1 MSGIGGTTMEYKIGD
16 STILVLLGDKT
27 SRFVYANPAYQEASG
42 YSWEELKGTAT
53 TAMVHPDTPK
63 QVLMDMVFT
72 IGKKQP
78 WTGIIKNR
86 RKNGDFYWVRLNIM
100 PVYDRQR
107 KFAGSLMAHS
117 QPSRDEIAALEPMYK
132 SIREGTDKR
141 LTVRFGRVVRAS
153 LLYGIAEK
161 FRLFGLNGQIW
172 ASIAA
177 IDLSGLLFGLAVSAE
192 VTSFRFWALAFGF
205 FAATGVI
212 GLLLSRYIVAP
223 LRDVAQFAY
232 RIAACDLTSQM
243 TSTRSNEIGHIIRA
257 LTQMVV
263 NMRATVLDVRDSA
276 QLLQKATAEIA
287 SGAVDLSAQ
296 TDTQASSLQRTAASM
311 EEITSTV
318 ENNAGAAK
326 EASQLASS
334 ASRTAESGGLVVN
347 DVISTMAGITES
359 SRKITDIITVID
371 RIAFQTNILALNAA
385 VEAARAGEHGRGFAV
400 VAAEVR
406 DLSNRTAKSA
416 REVRQLIQD
425 SVRKVDDGSSLVS
438 NAGKTMDDIVTQVRR
453 VTTLVGDIANASTEQ
468 SAGVG
473 QVNQSLAELDQTTH
487 RNAAVA
493 EESAASAKAM
503 AAQATGLVDA
513 VSIFRLAEGQ

>member
-1 MSGIGGTTMEYKIGD
+1 MEYKIGD

-27 SRFVYANPAYQEASG
+27 SKFVYANPAYLEASG
-42 YSWEELKGTAT
+42 YSWEDLKGTAT
-53 TAMVHPDTPK
+53 PKMVHPDTPK
-63 QVLMDMVFT
+63 QVMMDMVFT
-72 IGKKQP
+72 LGKKQP

-100 PVYDRQR
+100 PVYDRQG

-117 QPSRDEIAALEPMYK
+117 QPSVDEIAAVEPMYK
-132 SIREGTDKR
+132 SIREGMDQR
-141 LTVRFGRVVRAS
+141 LAVRFGRVVRAN
-153 LLYGIAEK
+153 LLYGVVEK
-161 FRLFGLNGQIW
+161 FRMFGLNGLIW
-172 ASIAA
+172 GSIAA
-177 IDLSGLLFGLAVSAE
+177 IDLSGLLFGLAVSTEAAN
-192 VTSFRFWALAFGF
+192 FRFWALALGF
-205 FAATGVI
+205 LAATGVV
-212 GLLLSRYIVAP
+212 GLVLSRCIVAP

-276 QLLQKATAEIA
+276 QLLQEATSEIA

-296 TDTQASSLQRTAASM
+296 ADMQASNLQRTAASM

-318 ENNAGAAK
+318 ENNAGAAN
-326 EASQLASS
+326 EANQLASS
-334 ASRTAESGGLVVN
+334 ASRTAESGGFVVN
-347 DVISTMAGITES
+347 DVIATMAGITES
-359 SRKITDIITVID
+359 SRKIADIITVID
-371 RIAFQTNILALNAA
+371 GIAFQTNILALNAA

-416 REVRQLIQD
+416 REVRQLIRD

-438 NAGKTMDDIVTQVRR
+438 NAGKTMEDIVTQVKR

-473 QVNQSLAELDQTTH
+473 QINQSLAELDQTTH

-503 AAQATGLVDA
+503 AAQAKGLVDA
-513 VSIFRLAEGQ
+513 VSIFRLAEGA